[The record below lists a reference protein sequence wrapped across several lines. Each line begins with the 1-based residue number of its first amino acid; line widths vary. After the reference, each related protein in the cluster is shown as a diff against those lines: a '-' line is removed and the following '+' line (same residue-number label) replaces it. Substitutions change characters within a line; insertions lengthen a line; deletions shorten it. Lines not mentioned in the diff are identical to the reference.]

1 MANPMPDDE
10 LTGPHEDNRVSI
22 LVWAADAGRSA
33 ALVDALRGEGR
44 TIQPVLDGDMATLTY
59 HRTADLLVAE
69 DGAGLAAQLPFIRI
83 PLILVRRPDA
93 PSATPRII
101 PKAYAIVARAAEA
114 TLAVDRFIEHR
125 RLSERATARREPP
138 RQCSRCGRGYDP
150 MAGRKSGVARK
161 FVRFGAISLCG
172 GCVEELRNLI
182 QHAETPFVEA
192 ERRR

>member
-1 MANPMPDDE
+1 MPDTD
-10 LTGPHEDNRVSI
+10 LTVARQDDRVSI

-33 ALVDALRGEGR
+33 ALVEALEGPGR
-44 TIQPVLDGDMATLTY
+44 TIQPVLDSEMADLTY
-59 HRTADLLVAE
+59 HRSADLLVAE
-69 DGAGLAAQLPFIRI
+69 DGIGLAEQLPFIRI

-93 PSATPRII
+93 PSATPREV
-101 PKAYAIVARAAEA
+101 PKAYAIVARAAET
-114 TLAVDRFIEHR
+114 TLAVDRFVEHR
-125 RLSERATARREPP
+125 RLSQQATARREPP

-161 FVRFGAISLCG
+161 FVRFGSVSLCG
-172 GCVEELRNLI
+172 GCVEELRSLI